1 MSTIELSSRN
11 PMTGELVGSVEAT
24 SPEQLD
30 AAIGAAARAL
40 ADWSADPRGRAAAL
54 HRWAD
59 ALESA
64 ADEVG
69 ELLLAEIGKVA
80 PETRMEV
87 QLSVDAL
94 RYNAGMCRHVGGE
107 AGALPDGSIAYVERV
122 PVGVAGFIVPWNWP
136 VFLLF
141 RDLAPAL
148 AAGVTAVVKPPP
160 ETPLAVR
167 RVVELGVAAGV
178 PEDVVHVVFG
188 GADVGRGLVEHPRVR
203 AVAFTGSTAVGR
215 EVMRSAAVDFT
226 RVLLELGGKGVSVV
240 FEDADVDAAVE
251 TCVAGA
257 FVTSGQMCMATTRI
271 LASSEV
277 FAQVREAVVERVR
290 ALRVGDPRD
299 PATDLGPLISD
310 VHRDRVLGYV
320 ELARR
325 GARLETG
332 GEAPAGEAAPFLSPA
347 VVTGVEPGSR
357 LVREEVFGPLVTV
370 EPFDGE
376 ADAVRLA
383 NASPY
388 GLASSVWTRDVGR
401 AWRVA
406 RGIEAGTVWVNR
418 FNRMFPEIPSGGMK
432 HSGIGR
438 TRGVDG
444 LNQFTEVRHINWEI
458 GGAPAAGGANGP
470 GEAR

>member
-11 PMTGELVGSVEAT
+11 PMTGELVGTVEAT
-24 SPEQLD
+24 APAGVD
-30 AAIGAAARAL
+30 AAVGAAAGAF
-40 ADWSADPRGRAAAL
+40 AAWSADPRGRAAAL
-54 HRWAD
+54 LAWAN
-59 ALESA
+59 ALEA
-64 ADEVG
+64 AAEEVG
-69 ELLLAEIGKVA
+69 DLLLAEIGKVTA
-80 PETRMEV
+80 ETRLEV

-148 AAGVTAVVKPPP
+148 AAGVTAVVKPSP
-160 ETPLAVR
+160 ETPLSVR
-167 RVVELGVAAGV
+167 RAVEIGVEAGV
-178 PEDVVHVVFG
+178 PEDVVRVVFG
-188 GADVGRGLVEHPRVR
+188 GADVGRGLVEHPQVR
-203 AVAFTGSTAVGR
+203 TVAFTGSTEVGR
-215 EVMRSAAVDFT
+215 HVMRSAAVDFT
-226 RVLLELGGKGVSVV
+226 RVLLELGGKGVSVI

-271 LASSEV
+271 LASREV
-277 FAQVREAVVERVR
+277 FPEVREAVVERVR

-299 PATDLGPLISD
+299 PATDMGPLISP
-310 VHRDRVLGYV
+310 VHRDRVLGYL
-320 ELARR
+320 ELARH
-325 GARLETG
+325 GARVETG

-357 LVREEVFGPLVTV
+357 LVREEVFGPVVTV

-388 GLASSVWTRDVGR
+388 GLASSVWTRDVSR
-401 AWRVA
+401 AWRAA

-418 FNRMFPEIPSGGMK
+418 FNRMFAEIPSGGMK
-432 HSGIGR
+432 QSGIGR

-458 GGAPAAGGANGP
+458 AGPPAAGPNGRE
-470 GEAR
+470 EAR